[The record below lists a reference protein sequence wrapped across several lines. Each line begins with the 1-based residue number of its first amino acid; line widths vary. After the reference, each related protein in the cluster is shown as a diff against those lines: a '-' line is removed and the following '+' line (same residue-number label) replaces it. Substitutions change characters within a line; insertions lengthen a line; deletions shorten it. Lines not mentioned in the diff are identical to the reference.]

1 MASCFKLAFYSSTVT
16 MMHGLINIRYLVN
29 FAISILT
36 SFRLTSHKAVRL
48 LHPFKSARAV
58 GIMHF
63 CTSHT
68 VNTDDETC
76 AFDNSSDS
84 SPMGPFGTAVRGG
97 VAFQFH

>member
-1 MASCFKLAFYSSTVT
+1 
-16 MMHGLINIRYLVN
+16 MMHGPINIRYLVN
-29 FAISILT
+29 LAISILT

-48 LHPFKSARAV
+48 LHPLKFARAV

-76 AFDNSSDS
+76 AVDNSNGS
-84 SPMGPFGTAVRGG
+84 SPMGLFDPAVRG